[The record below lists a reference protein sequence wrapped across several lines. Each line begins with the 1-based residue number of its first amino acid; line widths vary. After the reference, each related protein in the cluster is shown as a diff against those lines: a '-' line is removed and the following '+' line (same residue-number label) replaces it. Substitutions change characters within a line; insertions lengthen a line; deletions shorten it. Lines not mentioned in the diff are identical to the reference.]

1 MSEIENYGEIE
12 AFGVQGFHSSRY
24 SADARKAAKDV
35 FHVNAQFQRD
45 SCRKHGIIDI
55 EQPGDVDDDVIDHTV
70 MG

>member
-1 MSEIENYGEIE
+1 MSKIENDGEIK

-24 SADARKAAKDV
+24 SADARKPFKDV

-45 SCRKHGIIDI
+45 SSRKHGVIDI
-55 EQPGDVDDDVIDHTV
+55 EQPGDVDNDVIDHAV